1 MCKQKGGMKME
12 KNLSIGCVVS
22 ECKYHAQSSDYCTL
36 EKIQVGKNDSFS
48 SKKEDTDCNSFER
61 KDRIY

>member
-1 MCKQKGGMKME
+1 ME